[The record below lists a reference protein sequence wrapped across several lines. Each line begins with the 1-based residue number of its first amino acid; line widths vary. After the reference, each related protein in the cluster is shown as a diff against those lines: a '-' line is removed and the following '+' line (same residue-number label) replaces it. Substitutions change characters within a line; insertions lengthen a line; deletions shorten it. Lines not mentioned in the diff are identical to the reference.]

1 MNEFISFLLFFQ
13 VKEMTGIARATAS
26 DGNTAAALA
35 QGTTAGTNSG
45 ATVANTV
52 INSNRVFINSL
63 AAISDL
69 AC

>member
-1 MNEFISFLLFFQ
+1 MLFFQ
-13 VKEMTGIARATAS
+13 VREITAIARGTAA

-35 QGTTAGTNSG
+35 NGAGAGQNTA
-45 ATVANTV
+45 ADAANTV

-63 AAISDL
+63 AAIADL

>member
-1 MNEFISFLLFFQ
+1 
-13 VKEMTGIARATAS
+13 MTGIARATAS